1 MDFGRATDHGD
12 GSDDPISVG
21 NGITQNRPRDLRYS
35 GPRCAETGREWR
47 KVNALTFL
55 HFFFFEINAGLIT
68 FADVFVYEQ
77 FGDMINILH
86 EMCV

>member
-1 MDFGRATDHGD
+1 MDFGRA
-12 GSDDPISVG
+12 IY
-21 NGITQNRPRDLRYS
+21 IIWYS

-47 KVNALTFL
+47 KVNALTF
-55 HFFFFEINAGLIT
+55 FCFFFEINVGMIT

>member
-1 MDFGRATDHGD
+1 MDFGRA
-12 GSDDPISVG
+12 IY
-21 NGITQNRPRDLRYS
+21 IIWYS
-35 GPRCAETGREWR
+35 RPRCAETGREWR

-55 HFFFFEINAGLIT
+55 HYFFSEINGGLII

-77 FGDMINILH
+77 FGDMINGQH

>member
-1 MDFGRATDHGD
+1 MNYELRITIFFHVIVILMDFGRA
-12 GSDDPISVG
+12 IY
-21 NGITQNRPRDLRYS
+21 IIWYS
-35 GPRCAETGREWR
+35 GPRCTETGREWR

>member
-1 MDFGRATDHGD
+1 MEKVSGGTR
-12 GSDDPISVG
+12 G
-21 NGITQNRPRDLRYS
+21 NGTGNPQKRD
-35 GPRCAETGREWR
+35 GEPAETGRGTR
-47 KVNALTFL
+47 GNGTGIRGNGTGMKKSYGVNFSL
-55 HFFFFEINAGLIT
+55 FFFFEINAGLIT

>member
-1 MDFGRATDHGD
+1 MDFGRA
-12 GSDDPISVG
+12 IY
-21 NGITQNRPRDLRYS
+21 IIWYS

-47 KVNALTFL
+47 KVTALTFFFL
-55 HFFFFEINAGLIT
+55 FFFEINAGLIT

>member
-1 MDFGRATDHGD
+1 MR
-12 GSDDPISVG
+12 G
-21 NGITQNRPRDLRYS
+21 NG
-35 GPRCAETGREWR
+35 TGME
-47 KVNALTFL
+47 KSYGVNFSL
-55 HFFFFEINAGLIT
+55 FFFFEINAGLIT

>member
-1 MDFGRATDHGD
+1 MYFGRA
-12 GSDDPISVG
+12 IY
-21 NGITQNRPRDLRYS
+21 IIWYS
-35 GPRCAETGREWR
+35 GPRCTETGREWR

-55 HFFFFEINAGLIT
+55 YFSFFEINAGLIT

>member
-1 MDFGRATDHGD
+1 MEKVSGGTR
-12 GSDDPISVG
+12 G
-21 NGITQNRPRDLRYS
+21 NG
-35 GPRCAETGREWR
+35 TGIRGNGTGM
-47 KVNALTFL
+47 KKSYGVNFSL
-55 HFFFFEINAGLIT
+55 FFFFEINAGLIT

>member
-1 MDFGRATDHGD
+1 MYFGRA
-12 GSDDPISVG
+12 IY
-21 NGITQNRPRDLRYS
+21 IIWYS
-35 GPRCAETGREWR
+35 GPRCTETGREWR

-55 HFFFFEINAGLIT
+55 HFSFFEINAELIT